1 MIRREI
7 RAHGFRGRLRT
18 VQRWVG
24 RWRDADPASRPCGRA
39 GVVWKTPGKRRAAW
53 LVVAEADALDATE
66 RQFVDTLLATS
77 PELAGVVELARRFRA
92 MMRERQEAA
101 LDPWLAAAKGT
112 ALAGFA
118 AGLARDLAAV
128 RAALS
133 LPWSTGPVEGQISYL
148 KTLKRSMAG
157 RAGFDLLRARMLE
170 AA

>member
-1 MIRREI
+1 
-7 RAHGFRGRLRT
+7 
-18 VQRWVG
+18 
-24 RWRDADPASRPCGRA
+24 
-39 GVVWKTPGKRRAAW
+39 
-53 LVVAEADALDATE
+53 
-66 RQFVDTLLATS
+66 
-77 PELAGVVELARRFRA
+77 

-157 RAGFDLLRARMLE
+157 RAGFDLLRARMLQ